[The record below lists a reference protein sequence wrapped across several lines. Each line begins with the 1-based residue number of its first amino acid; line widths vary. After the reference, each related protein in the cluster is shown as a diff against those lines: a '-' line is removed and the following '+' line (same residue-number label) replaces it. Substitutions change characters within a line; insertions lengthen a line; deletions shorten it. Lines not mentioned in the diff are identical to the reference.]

1 MKKPMFHVKS
11 WILSIIAICL
21 WGLAILPY
29 FIKNSN
35 FPQLPE
41 WLPPVFGILGLVL
54 IGIAFASNSG
64 ELDRESKWYWENR
77 KDEIE
82 STRLSSVNNKKPT
95 VEDLQNIEPGKKY
108 QFRVSYKDKV
118 CDLEVD
124 SGDPDLHLL
133 LDKMTNYKL
142 NNDRHITKTQILAVN
157 NNQIIDTQQRA
168 SIGKALLGGLIAGE
182 AGFIL
187 GGLSGSSTSVVRN
200 GPNRYTFLVV
210 YDDRAPVTETET
222 EGSKRFQFLL
232 SKLEV

>member
-11 WILSIIAICL
+11 WIFLIITVLISGSAMLPFFIKNNGFIQADSPTPL
-21 WGLAILPY
+21 VLMGLAI
-29 FIKNSN
+29 
-35 FPQLPE
+35 
-41 WLPPVFGILGLVL
+41 VM
-54 IGIAFASNSG
+54 FAVTVITDIRASKQ
-64 ELDRESKWYWENR
+64 ESKWYWENR
-77 KDEIE
+77 KEEIVK
-82 STRLSSVNNKKPT
+82 TRLNYVNGNKPT
-95 VEDLQNIEPGKKY
+95 VEDVQTIKPNTKY
-108 QFRVSYKDKV
+108 RFNVFYKGRN
-118 CDLEVD
+118 CDTEVD
-124 SGDPDLHLL
+124 SSDPDLHLL

-232 SKLEV
+232 TKLEV